1 MLKLTGKTAVIT
13 GGNSG
18 IGLAIAQRFI
28 GQGARVFIAGRRQD
42 KLDEAVKSLGPAAEG
57 IQCDVTRSE
66 DIVRLFSLVAEKV
79 EQVDILVAASGIGG
93 GAPLNSLTEE
103 HFDQLFATNVRGL
116 VFTVREGVRLMKQGG
131 SIILLGSIA
140 GKVNPAG
147 YGTYAATKAAVSSY
161 GRAWSKELTG
171 QGIRVNI
178 LSPGPTETPIFDGV
192 STEVR
197 QSFIDKI
204 PMKRIGQPEEIASAA
219 LFFASEDSSFVTG
232 TEMFVDGGMTA

>member
-1 MLKLTGKTAVIT
+1 M
-13 GGNSG
+13 
-18 IGLAIAQRFI
+18 
-28 GQGARVFIAGRRQD
+28 
-42 KLDEAVKSLGPAAEG
+42 
-57 IQCDVTRSE
+57 
-66 DIVRLFSLVAEKV
+66 
-79 EQVDILVAASGIGG
+79 
-93 GAPLNSLTEE
+93 
-103 HFDQLFATNVRGL
+103 
-116 VFTVREGVRLMKQGG
+116 
-131 SIILLGSIA
+131 LGSIA

-147 YGTYAATKAAVSSY
+147 YGTYSATKAAVSSY

-232 TEMFVDGGMTA
+232 TEMFVDGGLTA